1 MSIKITTQSCTEITV
16 DTVAEAVEYLVTE
29 SLFYGDT
36 YFVRRGD
43 KIIDSPFYRRPESK
57 LMSEAEFVQDFMEFI
72 DGADDDGLP
81 DGVTRLDLDTLAPQI
96 IKESIKRFPT
106 EEEYNLRYHK

>member
-16 DTVAEAVEYLVTE
+16 DTVAEAVRFMVTE
-29 SLFYGDT
+29 SLFFGDT
-36 YFVRRGD
+36 YFTRIGD

-57 LMSEAEFVQDFMEFI
+57 LMSEAEFVQDFMDNVFS
-72 DGADDDGLP
+72 DFVLP
-81 DGVTRLDLDTLAPQI
+81 DEVTRSDFDTLAPQI

-106 EEEYNLRYHK
+106 EEEYIEDHK